1 MAKLRGSTCTLR
13 SAARPFRSAFLPE
26 GVVGTG
32 EERRKLLARFRGEQ
46 FGTFGSFRETGERG
60 GEK

>member
-1 MAKLRGSTCTLR
+1 MR

-32 EERRKLLARFRGEQ
+32 EERRKVLVRFRGEQ
-46 FGTFGSFRETGERG
+46 LGTFRSVCGTEEAG
-60 GEK
+60 G